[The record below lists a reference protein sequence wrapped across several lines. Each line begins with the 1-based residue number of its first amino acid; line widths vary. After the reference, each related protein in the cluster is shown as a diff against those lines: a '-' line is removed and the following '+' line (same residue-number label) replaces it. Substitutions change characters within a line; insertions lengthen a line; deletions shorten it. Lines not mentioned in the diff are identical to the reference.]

1 MDDGDRRKDG
11 RKWLYSA
18 RVEICCC
25 LEYEMELSD
34 WIMATEIVILNQ
46 SDPHPV

>member
-1 MDDGDRRKDG
+1 MMGIGGKMGENGFIRPESR
-11 RKWLYSA
+11 
-18 RVEICCC
+18 